1 MSLTLHGDAWD
12 RACADLAGQCPV
24 MARLIADGPGERL
37 TSHGEAYVTLA
48 RSIVGQQISV
58 KAAATIW
65 GRFERATGA
74 MTPAAVLAAPDEAL
88 RGAGLSASKV
98 RYLRALSTYADA
110 GHLDVDALAAMD
122 DEAIVRNLVALPG
135 IGRWTAE
142 MFLIFHLLRA
152 DVFPLGDVGLL
163 AALRR
168 HLTDLPDGTKLA
180 ARDATLLGE
189 RWRPWRTVA
198 TWWLWRSLDPLPV
211 AY

>member
-1 MSLTLHGDAWD
+1 MSLTLHGATWD
-12 RACADLAGQCPV
+12 RACTELAAQCPV

-65 GRFERATGA
+65 GRFEAAVGE
-74 MTPAAVLAAPDEAL
+74 MTPASVLAAPEETL

-98 RYLRALSTYADA
+98 RYLRALSAYADA
-110 GHLDVDALAAMD
+110 GHLDVAALASMD
-122 DEAIVRNLVALPG
+122 DEGIVRNLVALPG

-152 DVFPLGDVGLL
+152 DVFPLGDIGLL
-163 AALRR
+163 AAVRQ
-168 HLTDLPDGTKLA
+168 HLTDLPEGTKLTPKQA
-180 ARDATLLGE
+180 DAIGE
-189 RWRPWRTVA
+189 RWKPWRTVA